1 MQKFQNDLPGVVY
14 EYEIRKDGARG
25 FTFVSETSKEILG
38 LSSEVLLA
46 DSLSLRQRVFKDD
59 LAEFEKTLQVS
70 HEHKSTWNW
79 EGRIW
84 VNDSLRWIE
93 TRSNAYEEGDRI
105 LRRGIIIDITER
117 KLLEEEKEFQYQTL
131 VENLPLGVGVHVNGK
146 IVMANAHAYKL
157 FGAKPYELLG
167 RNPIDF
173 VHPDH
178 KALVLARMK
187 KLTKG
192 ESVPLIE
199 EKFITLNGEVID
211 VETIAIPFMFKGQ
224 PAVQLIVRDVTEQN
238 KVKEEIRKNET
249 FFTQLFNNLPMAVV
263 RLNSTG
269 QVELINPG
277 FTEMF
282 GYTLEELKGK
292 NLNDFIVPE
301 EFRSEGMDINNFI
314 STNKVIRAEAI
325 RKNKN
330 GKLVNVLLYGL
341 PVRLENQVIGIYGVY
356 VDITERKRMEE
367 ELQVRNSELDH
378 FVYKVSHD
386 LRAPLSSIL
395 GLVNLAKFPDNAD
408 SPYDYL
414 NLIGQKANSLDL
426 FISDVLSHS
435 KNLKMNVAIELVDL
449 KSILLR
455 VISDLNYLNGANDV
469 EFEINTNDTPFYSDP
484 WRISE
489 IFRNLVSN
497 AIKYRQLNSAKPL
510 VKVNITVTETSARVS
525 FADNGI
531 GIEKENLDKIFEMF
545 YRATDKS
552 DGSGIG
558 LYIVKNAVEKLNGK
572 VTVDS
577 IAGKG
582 TTFKLEL
589 PNLRKNN

>member
-1 MQKFQNDLPGVVY
+1 MQNFLNDLPGVVY
-14 EYEIRKDGARG
+14 EYKIQKDGSRG
-25 FTFVSETSKEILG
+25 FTFVSKTSLDILG
-38 LSSEVLLA
+38 LSPEALLEDA
-46 DSLSLRQRVFKDD
+46 TRLRQIVFQEDLPEFELSLQ
-59 LAEFEKTLQVS
+59 AS
-70 HEHKSTWNW
+70 HETRSAWNW

-84 VNDSLRWIE
+84 YKDALRWIE
-93 TRSNAYEEGDRI
+93 TRSNAYEDGEHI
-105 LRRGIIIDITER
+105 LRRGIIIDISER
-117 KLLEEEKEFQYQTL
+117 KLQEEEREFQYQTL
-131 VENLPLGVGVHVNGK
+131 VESLPLGVGIHVGGK
-146 IVMANAHAYKL
+146 IVMANAQAYAL
-157 FGAKPYELLG
+157 LGAKPFELIG
-167 RNPIDF
+167 RSVMDF

-178 KALVLARMK
+178 KALVLERMQR
-187 KLTKG
+187 LHNG
-192 ESVPLIE
+192 ENVPLVE
-199 EKFITLNGEVID
+199 EKFVTLTGDIIEA
-211 VETIAIPFMFKGQ
+211 ETIARPFTYKGT
-224 PAVQLIVRDVTEQN
+224 PAVQLIVRDVTDQN
-238 KVKEEIRKNET
+238 KVKQEIRKNET

-282 GYTLEELKGK
+282 GYTLDELKGK

-301 EFRSEGMDINNFI
+301 EFQSEGMDINNFI
-314 STNKVIRAEAI
+314 SSNKVIRAEAV
-325 RKNKN
+325 RKNKS
-330 GKLVNVLLYGL
+330 GKMVNVILYGM
-341 PVRLENQVIGIYGVY
+341 PVRLEDRVIGIYGVY

-395 GLVNLAKFPDNAD
+395 GLVNLAKFPDNSD
-408 SPYDYL
+408 SPYHYL
-414 NLIGQKANSLDL
+414 NLIGEKANGLDH

-435 KNLKMNVAIELVDL
+435 KNLKMNVAIEKVDL
-449 KSILLR
+449 KEILLD
-455 VISDLNYLNGANDV
+455 VISDLSYLNGAQDV
-469 EFEINTNDTPFYSDP
+469 EFDIRSDNEPFHSDP

-497 AIKYRQLNSAKPL
+497 AIKYRQQANSKPV
-510 VKVNITVTETSARVS
+510 VKVDIKITNTSANVV

-531 GIEKENLDKIFEMF
+531 GIEKESMEKIFEMF

-558 LYIVKNAVEKLNGK
+558 LYIVKNAVEKLNGT
-572 VTVDS
+572 VAVDS

-589 PNLRKNN
+589 PNQRKSP

>member
-1 MQKFQNDLPGVVY
+1 MQNFLNDLPGVVY
-14 EYEIRKDGARG
+14 EYKIQKDGSRG
-25 FTFVSETSKEILG
+25 FTFVSSTSLDILG
-38 LSSEVLLA
+38 LSPQALLE
-46 DSLSLRQRVFKDD
+46 DPSRLRQIVFHED
-59 LAEFEKTLQVS
+59 LPEFELTLQAS
-70 HEHKSTWNW
+70 HETRSAWNW

-84 VNDSLRWIE
+84 YKGALRWIE
-93 TRSNAYEEGDRI
+93 TRSNAYEDGAHT
-105 LRRGIIIDITER
+105 LRRGIIIDISER
-117 KLLEEEKEFQYQTL
+117 KQQEAEKEFQYQTL
-131 VENLPLGVGVHVNGK
+131 VESLPLAVGIHVGGR
-146 IVMANAHAYKL
+146 IVMANAQAYAL
-157 FGAKPYELLG
+157 LGAKPSELIG
-167 RNPIDF
+167 RSVMDF

-178 KALVLARMK
+178 KAMVLERMQR
-187 KLTKG
+187 LQDG
-192 ESVPLIE
+192 ENVPLEE
-199 EKFITLNGEVID
+199 EKFVTLAGDTID
-211 VETIAIPFMFKGQ
+211 VETIARPFTYKGM

-238 KVKEEIRKNET
+238 KVKQEIRKNET

-282 GYTLEELKGK
+282 GYTLAELSGK

-301 EFRSEGMDINNFI
+301 EFQSEGMDINNFI
-314 STNKVIRAEAI
+314 STNKVIRAEAV
-325 RKNKN
+325 RKNKS
-330 GKLVNVLLYGL
+330 GRRVNVILYGM
-341 PVRLENQVIGIYGVY
+341 PVRLEDRVIGIYGVY

-395 GLVNLAKFPDNAD
+395 GLVNLAKFPDNSD
-408 SPYDYL
+408 SPYHYL
-414 NLIGQKANSLDL
+414 NLIGEKANGLDH

-435 KNLKMNVAIELVDL
+435 KNLKMNVAVEEVNL
-449 KSILLR
+449 KDILLN
-455 VISDLNYLNGANDV
+455 VISDLSYLNGAQDV
-469 EFEINTNDTPFYSDP
+469 EFDIRSDNGPFYSDP

-497 AIKYRQLNSAKPL
+497 AIKYRQQANTKPV
-510 VKVNITVTETSARVS
+510 VKVDIKITDTAATVV

-531 GIEKENLDKIFEMF
+531 GIEKESMGKIFEMF

-558 LYIVKNAVEKLNGK
+558 LYIVKNAVEKLNGT
-572 VTVDS
+572 VAVDS

-589 PNLRKNN
+589 PNQRKSP